1 MAKLP
6 VLREE
11 LDLLPGPALADG
23 QPSWTLH
30 DPVRN
35 LFFRIDW
42 PTFRLLSHWVLADPA
57 RIAEAA
63 STGTTLELDQQDVA
77 ALAQFLIANQLAR
90 PETEEAQPQRL
101 AERLARSRASP
112 WKWLLHHYLFFRVPL
127 ARPDRWLARCLPL
140 ALPLGSALAFR
151 LTALAFAI
159 GLFQVV
165 RQWDAFTAQLVDV
178 FSLEGLAAY
187 GVALICVKTL
197 HELGHAFT
205 AKRFG
210 CRVPTMGIA
219 FVVLWPMAYTDT
231 NEAWRLTD
239 AGKRL
244 QIASAGIVTELMIAA
259 WATLAWGLLPD
270 GPLRSAAF
278 VLATTSWIST
288 LAINASPFM
297 RFDGYFILSDA
308 LDMPNLHERSFA
320 LARWKLREWLF
331 GLNEPIPE
339 PMPDKRLRWM
349 IGFAWATWLYRLVVF
364 IGIAVLVYQ
373 MFFKLLGVFLFVVEI
388 AWFILR
394 PLRHELDA
402 WRARRSRI
410 LQSGR
415 TWLSALV
422 VMGLIGLAFVPW
434 PGRIAASALLK
445 PAEIW
450 PVHAPSGARLDELH
464 FGDGELVAEGAR
476 LAVFHM
482 PDPHMKRQALLA
494 RIEQLRW
501 QAESSGFDEQT
512 RARLQV
518 AREALATARAELAAV
533 EAELRDAAPTA
544 PFAGRFRLLDP
555 DLQPGQWIARRE
567 RIAQLVRDDS
577 QWNVETWLE
586 DAAIGRVKVGDRA
599 LFMIDG
605 ATGPRLA
612 LTVRSIDR
620 DASRALPRPELAL
633 PAGGHVLVREKAGQ
647 LIPERAVY
655 RVTLSIDQP
664 DELRSLAPQSWRGQL
679 TLHVAADAPAW
690 RYLRQAAAVL
700 VREFDF

>member
-63 STGTTLELDQQDVA
+63 STGTTLELDKQDVA

-339 PMPDKRLRWM
+339 PMPHRRLRWM

-464 FGDGELVAEGAR
+464 FADGEPVAEGAR

-679 TLHVAADAPAW
+679 TLHVAAHAPAW
-690 RYLRQAAAVL
+690 RYLRQATAVL